1 VSEVAARTWFITG
14 ATGGFGRAWTEAAL
28 ARGERV
34 AAAARDPKR
43 LEDLA
48 AEFGEALL
56 PLRLDVTDRAAA
68 SAAVAAAHE
77 RFGRLDVVVN
87 NAGYGLNGMVEEAGE
102 EEFRAQLET
111 NFFGSLWV
119 IQAALPF
126 LREQGS
132 GHLIQVSSIGGI
144 SAFPGLGLYNA
155 SKWAVEG
162 MVESLAAEVAPFG
175 IRVTLVEPGGFDTGA
190 AGAAAQ
196 TEPLPAYADFYA
208 EVRRRAG
215 ERRAVLGDPLASAAA
230 LLRIVEADEPPLRCF
245 FGSAPLA
252 IAEADYEKRLASWR
266 EWQPV
271 AALAQG
277 DAEAPAAPGGH

>member
-1 VSEVAARTWFITG
+1 MAPRTWFVTG

-34 AAAARDPKR
+34 AAAARDPRR
-43 LEDLA
+43 LDDLA
-48 AEFGEALL
+48 ATFGEVLL
-56 PLRLDVTDRAAA
+56 PLRLDVTDRTEVGAAIG
-68 SAAVAAAHE
+68 AAHGH
-77 RFGRLDVVVN
+77 FGRLDVVVS
-87 NAGYGLNGMVEEAGE
+87 NAGYGLYGMVEEASE
-102 EEFRAQLET
+102 KEARAQLET

-144 SAFPGLGLYNA
+144 SAFPALGLYSA
-155 SKWAVEG
+155 SKWAIEG

-190 AGAAAQ
+190 ADAAAQ
-196 TEPLPAYADFYA
+196 TEALPAYADFRA
-208 EVRRRAG
+208 EARRLADG
-215 ERRAVLGDPLASAAA
+215 RRAVLGDPLASSEA
-230 LLRIVEADEPPLRCF
+230 LLRIVEAKEPPLRAF
-245 FGSAPLA
+245 FGAAPLA
-252 IAEADYEKRLASWR
+252 IAEAAYERRLASWR

-271 AALAQG
+271 AVLAQG
-277 DAEAPAAPGGH
+277 PAEAARDRGEG

>member
-1 VSEVAARTWFITG
+1 MAPRTWFITG
-14 ATGGFGRAWTEAAL
+14 ASGGFGRAWSEAAL

-34 AAAARDPKR
+34 AAAARNPAV
-43 LEDLA
+43 LEDLV
-48 AEFGEALL
+48 AEFGEAVL
-56 PLRLDVTDRAAA
+56 PLRLDVTERDAVT
-68 SAAVAAAHE
+68 AAVGAAHE

-87 NAGYGLNGMVEEAGE
+87 NAGYGLGGMVEEAGE

-111 NFFGSLWV
+111 NFLGSLWV

-126 LREQGS
+126 LREQGA

-144 SAFPGLGLYNA
+144 AAFPGLGLYNA

-190 AGAAAQ
+190 SAAAAQ
-196 TEPLPAYADFYA
+196 TEPLAAYDEFRA
-208 EVRRRAG
+208 EARRRAG
-215 ERRAVLGDPLASAAA
+215 ERRAVLGDPRASAAA
-230 LLRIVEADEPPLRCF
+230 LLRVVEAEEAPLRTF

-252 IAEADYEKRLASWR
+252 IAEADYAKRLALWR

-277 DAEAPAAPGGH
+277 EADPAGAKAAG